1 MGRDD
6 VLDTVSF
13 IFVDLIARLLISRLV
28 QTKRIENNDQEVK
41 KSQKEERDILQK
53 IVGTP
58 EQHNEVVD
66 QED

>member
-1 MGRDD
+1 MER
-6 VLDTVSF
+6 
-13 IFVDLIARLLISRLV
+13 IA
-28 QTKRIENNDQEVK
+28 NNEQEVS

-58 EQHNEVVD
+58 EDPNEVVG

>member
-13 IFVDLIARLLISRLV
+13 IFVDHIARLLISRLV
-28 QTKRIENNDQEVK
+28 QTKRIENNDQEVR

-58 EQHNEVVD
+58 EQPNEVVD
-66 QED
+66 QEG